1 MAKLSVI
8 GVGMRTHTGVAT
20 RMFAALADRGIN
32 VNLINTSEV
41 RINVGTDIARG
52 REGLECLQAGLRS
65 QPMNRQI
72 RQLKARQTSDLVAS
86 EPGRKREKVVLAYSG
101 GLDTSVAV
109 KWINETYNMDVI
121 AYTCDLG
128 QGQDIEAIRKKA
140 LRTGAI
146 DAIAEDARNLFVDYF
161 VFPSLAAGALYEG
174 KYPLATALG
183 RPLIAQLMVRVA
195 REHGATAVAHGCTGK
210 GNDQVRFDVTF
221 QTLAPELKIIA
232 PVREWK
238 WTRTQELEF
247 AAKHGIE
254 VEATKK
260 SIFSTDQNLW
270 GRSIEAGI
278 LEDPWVEPPPETFQ
292 WTADPRLA
300 PDEAEEVEIT
310 FDRGKPMALGGR
322 ELDGVELIGE
332 LNQLAGKHGIGRID
346 HIENRLVGIKS
357 REIYEAPAA
366 ILLHEAHRELE
377 FLTLSKES
385 LRFKTLV
392 SQAYADLIYN
402 GLWFSQLHQDLM
414 AFTVSNQQYVSG
426 TVRLKLYKGHAQVVG
441 RKSEHS
447 LYRHELATYEEGD
460 QYDASAAL
468 GFIKIHGLGQTTQA
482 KHQLLRGD
490 GGPTPGAA
498 QHHPARPLRRVRAG
512 PPHHAA
518 KAGRLTAQRPPAAAS
533 RSHPSM
539 RGFDKQAVC
548 GSMLSSFTDAQS
560 PMSRTSRRVRCVAAR
575 RAADDRETADGSVRR
590 PDR

>member
-1 MAKLSVI
+1 MA
-8 GVGMRTHTGVAT
+8 R
-20 RMFAALADRGIN
+20 D
-32 VNLINTSEV
+32 
-41 RINVGTDIARG
+41 
-52 REGLECLQAGLRS
+52 
-65 QPMNRQI
+65 
-72 RQLKARQTSDLVAS
+72 
-86 EPGRKREKVVLAYSG
+86 KVVLAYSG

-109 KWINETYNMDVI
+109 KWINETYDMDVI

-128 QGQDIEAIRKKA
+128 QGQDIEAIRQKA
-140 LRTGAI
+140 LKTGAI
-146 DAIAEDARNLFVDYF
+146 DAVAEDARNLFVDYF
-161 VFPSLAAGALYEG
+161 VFPSLMAGALYEG

-221 QTLAPELKIIA
+221 QTLAPDLKIIA

-238 WTRTQELEF
+238 WTRTQELEY

-292 WTADPRLA
+292 WTVDPRLA
-300 PDEAEEVEIT
+300 PDEPEEVEIT
-310 FDRGKPMALGGR
+310 FDRGKPVAIDGR
-322 ELDGVELIGE
+322 ELDGVPLIDE
-332 LNQLAGKHGIGRID
+332 LNQLAGKHGVGRID

-366 ILLHEAHRELE
+366 VLLHEAHREIE

-426 TVRLKLYKGHAQVVG
+426 TARIKLYKGHAQIVG
-441 RKSEHS
+441 RKSDHS

-460 QYDASAAL
+460 QYDSSAAL

-482 KHQLLRGD
+482 KHQLLKGSPAGGSSCPASFRRTGRGESEPWVD
-490 GGPTPGAA
+490 GTCDDAVGPLPHRLRDFRPESRAKNNLCREFLPVFAHCREFVNADLIAA
-498 QHHPARPLRRVRAG
+498 GLSPFAPESQVIR
-512 PPHHAA
+512 
-518 KAGRLTAQRPPAAAS
+518 AGRLLLTRIEE
-533 RSHPSM
+533 
-539 RGFDKQAVC
+539 
-548 GSMLSSFTDAQS
+548 LT
-560 PMSRTSRRVRCVAAR
+560 AAR
-575 RAADDRETADGSVRR
+575 YDFGFETTSAGRNER
-590 PDR
+590 Y